1 MTLESNKY
9 GIVGRSRAIADVIDR
24 IDLVSPTERD
34 DMQERQAEL
43 VREHVNVEKRL
54 KRLMDAIETGGE
66 VASVL
71 ARIRELETRRQQI
84 GVELRSLQPILRLE
98 PNLIE
103 DRLTEWR
110 RLLRQFRRI
119 SLVRAGAR
127 SCRRQDDE
135 ATSRP

>member
-71 ARIRELETRRQQI
+71 ARIR
-84 GVELRSLQPILRLE
+84 RLE

-103 DRLTEWR
+103 DRLTEWPTAAP
-110 RLLRQFRRI
+110 
-119 SLVRAGAR
+119 VPAN
-127 SCRRQDDE
+127 
-135 ATSRP
+135 